1 MSNVIDIKKLDNY
14 KKKIITFDKKGNK
27 KEQTVDVNDMYLVT
41 LNNGDQIALTEK
53 QIAFYNIKL
62 DKKSNKE
69 EEKVEEVKTDDEIID
84 NNGQFLLPLITN
96 TEQVTNSLT
105 NKE

>member
-14 KKKIITFDKKGNK
+14 KKKVITFDKKGNK
-27 KEQTVDVNDMYLVT
+27 KEQTVDINDMYLVT

-53 QIAFYNIKL
+53 QIAFYNIRL
-62 DKKSNKE
+62 DKKSNKK

-84 NNGQFLLPLITN
+84 DNGQFLLPLITN